1 MTGDIFMKKLITILA
16 TGLGTGYTPIFP
28 GTAGTLLGVVIY
40 LVFIKIFPFPLSYA
54 VAVAIFWGLGVW
66 ISGKCENYLEG
77 KDNQTIVIDEIA
89 GFLIT
94 MFLIPFSFRFI
105 LLGFIFF
112 RIFDILKPFKIE
124 KIQKL
129 PRGWGIMG
137 DDLAAG
143 ILSNIML
150 YISRSMFGW

>member
-1 MTGDIFMKKLITILA
+1 MKKLVTILG
-16 TGLGTGYTPIFP
+16 TGLGAGYIPFAP
-28 GTAGTLLGVVIY
+28 GTVGTLLGVILY
-40 LVFIKIFPFPLSYA
+40 LILIKISPFYLSYLI
-54 VAVAIFWGLGVW
+54 AIIVFWGLGVW
-66 ISGKCENYLEG
+66 ISGKCEDYLKE
-77 KDNQTIVIDEIA
+77 KDDEVIVIDEIA

-112 RIFDILKPFKIE
+112 RAFDILKPFKIE

-129 PRGWGIMG
+129 PGGWGIMG

-150 YISRSMFGW
+150 HISISMFGW